1 MATNFPNSL
10 DSLTNPV
17 STDQLNSPS
26 HSDQHIN
33 ANDAIEALQAKVG
46 TDNSAVTTSH
56 DYRIR
61 QLELNPVTS
70 TANKIEQ
77 VVVNGASETTLLK
90 GQVVY
95 ASGSVG
101 ASGKLRVTLSS
112 NSAES
117 TSSKTFGI
125 LAENIIP
132 GGEGLLVSEGLL
144 EGIDTTGANDGDP
157 IWLGSTPGSLIFGL
171 INKPVAP
178 SHLVFLGIVVRG
190 GQQNT
195 GSIFVKIQ
203 NGFEIEELHNILITD
218 VQDKDALIYDDS
230 TGLWK
235 NYDLTQDFVS
245 SSDVQNS
252 LGDYIPLTALGQ
264 PSGPAELNPDGDLLI
279 PQDKIIF
286 EGATADDHELTLQS
300 PDVTS
305 DIIVTLPNSTG
316 TIALTSEIPSL
327 TGYATETYVNT
338 AVSDLVSSAPETLDT
353 LNELAAALGD
363 DPNYATT
370 ITTAL
375 GDKVSK
381 SGGDTITS
389 SLPSVIGLTIKGAA
403 SQTADLQQWQSSSG
417 SVVSLVNSNGFFS
430 LGASTSPGGILGIT
444 AILPISRPF
453 VIKAHASQTAN
464 LTEWQNS
471 AGTVIAN
478 ITPNGGLH
486 VSSNIT
492 QSSAGR
498 TFIGGTGDH
507 SAFLNVSIPTA
518 SRPGIVIRANNASQ
532 TANLQ
537 EWQNSSGAV
546 VASIDSLGKI
556 TSHNRDTAGGNNNLT
571 ISGYYNG
578 STSSLDLQSNGI
590 TRASLISSGTIGTDS
605 SFRIHTRIND
615 VLSERFRI
623 ATTGRVGFNTNNPS
637 SGLHFLNTIASDVG
651 IIVQGAT
658 SQTAN
663 LQEWQD
669 NSGTVLTIVN
679 PSGNLF
685 VRSSLGNFA
694 AGTNLG
700 VKASSSTSIPLSVA
714 AASGQAVDLTRWYA
728 SDGTTV
734 LAKITATGDT
744 TFGYTYISGV
754 RDINGTGAYIN
765 MQSADGVLLNT
776 RSASNRGLVI
786 KGSSSQTA
794 TLLEFVDSNNNSLG
808 AFNSNG
814 LLYVGSINNRV
825 SFNNSR
831 IQLNNNGLLVDTGVA
846 SNVPLTVQSTNAS
859 QTADIQQWKNSTGTV
874 LAKVDA
880 LGAMFTTT
888 AAVGTDTDQVATTAF
903 VIDQID
909 ASTQPGSLYQADAPT
924 SPEVGQIWI
933 ESDSYSDSFDPNIIR
948 RQSFTATLGQT
959 IFTTAVSFIEGYE
972 QVYFNGLLLLR
983 TTDYTTSGGNTVTL
997 IEAAAADD
1005 IIEVVTITNLNSVNT
1020 YTQAE
1025 IDAKIA
1031 LEVNNLVASAPST
1044 LNTLDELAAALN
1056 DDANFAST
1064 VTTSLAGK
1072 KNETSSSISSNA
1084 NLVAG
1089 TRYFVTS
1096 ASALTLT
1103 LPSTPSVNDQI
1114 DIFDAS
1120 GNASTYNITVARNG
1134 NLINGNA
1141 GNLIID
1147 VNGGWF
1153 TLVFTGNTYG
1163 WKVA

>member
-77 VVVNGASETTLLK
+77 VVVNGASEITLLK

-101 ASGKLRVTLSS
+101 ASGKLRVALSS

-157 IWLGSTPGSLIFGL
+157 VWLGSTPGSLIFGL
-171 INKPVAP
+171 ISKPVAP

-190 GQQNT
+190 GHQNT
-195 GSIFVKIQ
+195 GSMFVKIQ
-203 NGFEIEELHNILITD
+203 NGFEIEELHNVLITD
-218 VQDKDALIYDDS
+218 IQDKDALIYDDS

-286 EGATADDHELTLQS
+286 EGSTADDHELTLQS

-327 TGYATETYVNT
+327 TGYATETYADTAASNAQSAAETYADGLAVNYDPAGSASTAEGNANSYTDTQLLSYTPTSSLDSTVDGYGYLKSTDLSGYATETYVNT
-338 AVSDLVSSAPETLDT
+338 AVSDLISSAPETLDT

-381 SGGDTITS
+381 SGGDTIISSTTS
-389 SLPSVIGLTIKGAA
+389 TTSLIIK
-403 SQTADLQQWQSSSG
+403 S
-417 SVVSLVNSNGFFS
+417 
-430 LGASTSPGGILGIT
+430 IT
-444 AILPISRPF
+444 
-453 VIKAHASQTAN
+453 SQTAN
-464 LTEWQNS
+464 LFEVQNPTGGLIFAVSPLAEVISYRRLNVLSPGASTVGVIVKGAPSQTANLQEWQNS
-471 AGTVIAN
+471 SGAVIAN
-478 ITPNGGLH
+478 ITPSGGLY

-518 SRPGIVIRANNASQ
+518 SRQGIVIRANASQ

-537 EWQNSSGAV
+537 EWQDNAGTVIAGVGPNGRIFAQGKSGNTDDLLYLRRADNNVNFYVDYNAELRGNFSIRLNQNPPIDTQAYLYSGTSSRSALGV
-546 VASIDSLGKI
+546 SGTGSTNPTFYVKGTASQ
-556 TSHNRDTAGGNNNLT
+556 TSNLT
-571 ISGYYNG
+571 EWQNSAGTVLASVGATGQITANIV
-578 STSSLDLQSNGI
+578 SSSNI
-590 TRASLISSGTIGTDS
+590 TTPLILK
-605 SFRIHTRIND
+605 ND
-615 VLSERFRI
+615 VSGVGTGTALSMYY
-623 ATTGRVGFNTNNPS
+623 GGFTFVKIESAYVTSPS
-637 SGLHFLNTIASDVG
+637 SGPYLAFKTDHNASGSLTTKLLIDNNGTITVNGFLAG
-651 IIVQGAT
+651 AQGLIVKGAA

-663 LQEWQD
+663 LTEW
-669 NSGTVLTIVN
+669 
-679 PSGNLF
+679 
-685 VRSSLGNFA
+685 R
-694 AGTNLG
+694 
-700 VKASSSTSIPLSVA
+700 
-714 AASGQAVDLTRWYA
+714 
-728 SDGTTV
+728 
-734 LAKITATGDT
+734 
-744 TFGYTYISGV
+744 
-754 RDINGTGAYIN
+754 
-765 MQSADGVLLNT
+765 
-776 RSASNRGLVI
+776 
-786 KGSSSQTA
+786 
-794 TLLEFVDSNNNSLG
+794 NNS
-808 AFNSNG
+808 
-814 LLYVGSINNRV
+814 
-825 SFNNSR
+825 
-831 IQLNNNGLLVDTGVA
+831 
-846 SNVPLTVQSTNAS
+846 
-859 QTADIQQWKNSTGTV
+859 GTV

-880 LGAMFTTT
+880 TGAMFTTT
-888 AAVGTDTDQVATTAF
+888 AAVGTDTTQVATTAF

-1005 IIEVVTITNLNSVNT
+1005 IIEVVTITNLNSVDV

-1025 IDAKIA
+1025 TDALLAANTSVAPLSISA
-1031 LEVNNLVASAPST
+1031 NTNLVT
-1044 LNTLDELAAALN
+1044 
-1056 DDANFAST
+1056 
-1064 VTTSLAGK
+1064 K
-1072 KNETSSSISSNA
+1072 K
-1084 NLVAG
+1084 
-1089 TRYFVTS
+1089 RYFVTS

-1103 LPSTPSVNDQI
+1103 LPASPALNDEIQI
-1114 DIFDAS
+1114 LDAS

-1134 NLINGNA
+1134 NLINGGT

-1147 VNGGWF
+1147 NNGGWY
-1153 TLVFTGNTYG
+1153 TLLYTGNTYG
-1163 WKVA
+1163 WKVG

>member
-77 VVVNGASETTLLK
+77 VVVNGSSETTLLK

-101 ASGKLRVTLSS
+101 ASGKLRVNLSS

-157 IWLGSTPGSLIFGL
+157 VWLGSTPGSLIFGL

-190 GQQNT
+190 GQQST

-218 VQDKDALIYDDS
+218 VQDKDALIYDDT

-305 DIIVTLPNSTG
+305 DITVTLPNSTG

-327 TGYATETYVNT
+327 TGYATETYADTAASNAQSAAETYADGLAVNYDPAGSASTAEGNANSYTDTQLLSYTPTSSLDSTVDGYGYLKSTDLSGYATETYVDT

-370 ITTAL
+370 ITSAL
-375 GDKVSK
+375 GNKLDSSTAASTYLTQTNAALTYAPINSPTFTGIVGGISK
-381 SGGDTITS
+381 SMVGLGNVDNTS
-389 SLPSVIGLTIKGAA
+389 
-403 SQTADLQQWQSSSG
+403 D
-417 SVVSLVNSNGFFS
+417 VNK
-430 LGASTSPGGILGIT
+430 
-444 AILPISRPF
+444 PISTATQNALDL
-453 VIKAHASQTAN
+453 KAT
-464 LTEWQNS
+464 L
-471 AGTVIAN
+471 
-478 ITPNGGLH
+478 
-486 VSSNIT
+486 VSPD
-492 QSSAGR
+492 
-498 TFIGGTGDH
+498 FTG
-507 SAFLNVSIPTA
+507 IPTA
-518 SRPGIVIRANNASQ
+518 P
-532 TANLQ
+532 
-537 EWQNSSGAV
+537 
-546 VASIDSLGKI
+546 
-556 TSHNRDTAGGNNNLT
+556 
-571 ISGYYNG
+571 
-578 STSSLDLQSNGI
+578 
-590 TRASLISSGTIGTDS
+590 
-605 SFRIHTRIND
+605 
-615 VLSERFRI
+615 
-623 ATTGRVGFNTNNPS
+623 
-637 SGLHFLNTIASDVG
+637 
-651 IIVQGAT
+651 
-658 SQTAN
+658 
-663 LQEWQD
+663 
-669 NSGTVLTIVN
+669 
-679 PSGNLF
+679 
-685 VRSSLGNFA
+685 
-694 AGTNLG
+694 
-700 VKASSSTSIPLSVA
+700 
-714 AASGQAVDLTRWYA
+714 
-728 SDGTTV
+728 
-734 LAKITATGDT
+734 
-744 TFGYTYISGV
+744 
-754 RDINGTGAYIN
+754 
-765 MQSADGVLLNT
+765 
-776 RSASNRGLVI
+776 
-786 KGSSSQTA
+786 
-794 TLLEFVDSNNNSLG
+794 
-808 AFNSNG
+808 
-814 LLYVGSINNRV
+814 
-825 SFNNSR
+825 
-831 IQLNNNGLLVDTGVA
+831 
-846 SNVPLTVQSTNAS
+846 
-859 QTADIQQWKNSTGTV
+859 
-874 LAKVDA
+874 
-880 LGAMFTTT
+880 T
-888 AAVGTDTDQVATTAF
+888 AAVGTDTTQIATTAF

-1005 IIEVVTITNLNSVNT
+1005 IIEVVTITNLNSVDV

-1025 IDAKIA
+1025 TDALLAANTSVAPLSISA
-1031 LEVNNLVASAPST
+1031 NTNLVA
-1044 LNTLDELAAALN
+1044 
-1056 DDANFAST
+1056 
-1064 VTTSLAGK
+1064 K
-1072 KNETSSSISSNA
+1072 K
-1084 NLVAG
+1084 
-1089 TRYFVTS
+1089 RYFVTS

-1103 LPSTPSVNDQI
+1103 LPASPALNDEIQI
-1114 DIFDAS
+1114 LDAS
-1120 GNASTYNITVARNG
+1120 GNASTYNITVDRNG
-1134 NLINGNA
+1134 NLINGGT

-1147 VNGGWF
+1147 MDGSWVV
-1153 TLVFTGNTYG
+1153 LLYTGSTYG
-1163 WKVA
+1163 WKVG